1 MGPRRGWGHV
11 TFVLSFKETLTPPH
25 HSRGTHEREK
35 ILAVSFKTKAEMN
48 AFEEY
53 AQAKAVEWG
62 GVSLEQ
68 PLKDARDENSGLN
81 LNGFT
86 EVFMLSGHQYEL
98 ILQLFREEAVRVA
111 AEESKASSED
121 NVLSTTRERLKYFPP
136 AAFIDGSTALM
147 DGAASLAKST
157 RKKLTRRCGNKDFC
171 KCFSGCLALFLMAL
185 TYDGKPDP

>member
-1 MGPRRGWGHV
+1 M
-11 TFVLSFKETLTPPH
+11 E
-25 HSRGTHEREK
+25 
-35 ILAVSFKTKAEMN
+35 
-48 AFEEY
+48 AFEKY
-53 AQAKAVEWG
+53 AHVKAVEWG
-62 GVSLEQ
+62 GVSLKQ
-68 PLKDARDENSGLN
+68 PLKDARTNSGLN
-81 LNGFT
+81 RAKLNGYK